1 MMTETERI
9 AEIHKSAKE
18 TAEYWHGNF
27 KPVSY
32 STPFYIDGDWVRV
45 TVELVSPKSV
55 YDGMA
60 ESREA
65 AALKRL
71 DDLMSDRSA
80 DA

>member
-9 AEIHKSAKE
+9 AEIHKNAKE

-27 KPVSY
+27 KPVTY
-32 STPFYIDGDWVRV
+32 STPFYIKGDWVRV
-45 TVELVSPKSV
+45 TVEIVSPKSV

-60 ESREA
+60 SDREA

-71 DDLMSDRSA
+71 DDLLSDRSSEA
-80 DA
+80 